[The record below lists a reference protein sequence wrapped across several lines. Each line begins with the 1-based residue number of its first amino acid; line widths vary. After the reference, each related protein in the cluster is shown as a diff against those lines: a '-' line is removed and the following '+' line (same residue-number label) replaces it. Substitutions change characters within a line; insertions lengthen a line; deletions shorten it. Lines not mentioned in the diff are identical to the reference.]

1 MSVPRSPAR
10 RHRHRHHHRR
20 DHCPAIAGCFAVI
33 EDFLHKCI
41 DRANLRRRHRHR
53 HRLHRR
59 RSSMMEASVA
69 DLLKNWGFEKF
80 VSIFEENEVNMDAMK
95 VMTYEDVVSLIS
107 KAGPRIKFWSK
118 LQEWQSRN
126 ENAIAINNSTDIE
139 LSLPMN
145 PVMGNEICMP
155 DAKDLFEQHPTL
167 ELPIEIKDI
176 ELIIPSTS
184 QQQANSVD
192 IIIIDIEKTSEEQ
205 TSVVQCKRN
214 LKNSVNEYIDDDA
227 VNSAGIR
234 EAFDSGTFT
243 EKHRLKLSRLIITK
257 EFKNDTSAKIRPER
271 FLKLAAEISE
281 VFPGEDARLYYIP
294 RCVYN
299 GKEVAPKGKLYNQ
312 YTNLV
317 KKFRLNDLRGKSA
330 HNVEEK
336 ENNGCNDDDT
346 SVANDLA
353 WLSIRLEPWTTV
365 QEKWQ
370 ATSKYRLAILQ
381 KQETNNSRKRKNS
394 DQPPPDKV
402 SDYIEKYRALRSPD
416 GYTLLELDFLQLYP
430 QSDINLTSKWTKFVQ
445 KVLEFS
451 PSEIDSLADESP
463 VTILHKFAKLFEPVV
478 LNARIG
484 KFKTRP
490 TRAEIAEGLVLH
502 VKVID
507 DLMPAI
513 NRMRSKAEQLKT
525 TLQPLAAVV
534 GLTPQNITASYVAI
548 DDILYKLDSPL
559 RAVDVCFKCIHALHA
574 QYPVQS
580 ERPWLVL
587 QQIIYDIYTPW
598 DAQIP
603 AVIQM
608 CKKFALA

>member
-1 MSVPRSPAR
+1 
-10 RHRHRHHHRR
+10 
-20 DHCPAIAGCFAVI
+20 
-33 EDFLHKCI
+33 
-41 DRANLRRRHRHR
+41 
-53 HRLHRR
+53 
-59 RSSMMEASVA
+59 MMEASVA

-95 VMTYEDVVSLIS
+95 VMTHEDVVLLFP
-107 KAGPRIKFWSK
+107 KAGPRMKFWSK

-126 ENAIAINNSTDIE
+126 KNAITINTSTDID
-139 LSLPMN
+139 LSLPTN
-145 PVMGNEICMP
+145 PVTGNEIRML
-155 DAKDLFEQHPTL
+155 DAKHLFEQDAL
-167 ELPIEIKDI
+167 ALPINIKDI
-176 ELIIPSTS
+176 DLIIPSTS
-184 QQQANSVD
+184 HLQENS
-192 IIIIDIEKTSEEQ
+192 IDIFITDVKTISEEQ
-205 TSVVQCKRN
+205 TPVVQCKRN
-214 LKNSVNEYIDDDA
+214 LKNSVNKYIDDDA

-294 RCVYN
+294 RCVSN

-317 KKFRLNDLRGKSA
+317 RKFRLNDLRGKSA
-330 HNVEEK
+330 NNVEEK
-336 ENNGCNDDDT
+336 ENNGCNDDDINVT
-346 SVANDLA
+346 NDLA
-353 WLSIRLEPWTTV
+353 WLSIRVEPWTTV

-381 KQETNNSRKRKNS
+381 KQETNNFRKRKNS
-394 DQPPPDKV
+394 GQPPDKV
-402 SDYIEKYRALRSPD
+402 SDYIKKYKALRSGD
-416 GYTLLELDFLQLYP
+416 GYTLLESDFLQLYP

-451 PSEIDSLADESP
+451 PPENDGLADESP
-463 VTILHKFAKLFEPVV
+463 VTILHKFAKLFEPVT

-490 TRAEIAEGLVLH
+490 TKTEIAEGLVLH

-513 NRMRSKAEQLKT
+513 DRMRSKAGQLKT

-534 GLTPQNITASYVAI
+534 GLTPQNITESYVAI

-587 QQIIYDIYTPW
+587 QQIIYDIYTLW